1 MSWVLCFFQ
10 VFPSTFGV
18 KASFGNLKVSD
29 NSLDDAH
36 PYYWICDMRDPGGSS
51 FVQVQYIVIVVNS
64 WLDVFFWETELWENK
79 EEEVTTFE

>member
-1 MSWVLCFFQ
+1 MFFQ

-18 KASFGNLKVSD
+18 KASLGNLKVSD
-29 NSLDDAH
+29 NVLDDAH
-36 PYYWICDMRDPGGSS
+36 PYCCIYDMHDPGGSS
-51 FVQVQYIVIVVNS
+51 FVQVQYTVIVVNS